1 VARIRSIHPS
11 TLTDEE
17 FMALT
22 VECPIAIYLLIGLWM
37 ESDDGGVFEWKP
49 LTLKARIL
57 PVVTVDFNS
66 LLETLISHNFIK
78 RFEVN
83 SKHYGV
89 VRNFV
94 KYQRPKS
101 PKYVL
106 PQTLEMKTFAGYI
119 NGKLPKSGTGRPPN
133 EDSSEPVSGEFGTPY
148 PIPPQMEEEGGRM
161 DDEGWDSSV
170 QEGRD
175 SSSKLG
181 VLHPH
186 ARVRAA

>member
-1 VARIRSIHPS
+1 MARIRSVHPGI
-11 TLTDEE
+11 LTDEA

-22 VECPIAIYLLIGLWM
+22 VECPIAIPLLLGLWM
-37 ESDDGGVFEWKP
+37 ESDDAGVFEWKP
-49 LTLKARIL
+49 FSLKARIL
-57 PVVTVDFNS
+57 PVITVDLNP
-66 LLETLISHNFIK
+66 LLDALTSHGFIR

-83 SKHYGV
+83 NKQYGV

-94 KYQRPKS
+94 IWQRPKS
-101 PKYVL
+101 PKYVH
-106 PQTLEMKTFAGYI
+106 PKTEKMKTFAGYV
-119 NGKLPKSGTGRPPN
+119 NGEIPRSVTGRPPN
-133 EDSSEPVSGEFGTPY
+133 EDSSKPVPTEFGTPY
-148 PIPPQMEEEGGRM
+148 PIPPQMEDVGGRM